1 TKESYL
7 VSASAGGRHLV
18 LAYKTKFVMV
28 EANEN
33 EGEYAATGQGSGC
46 ESAGEIY
53 VMVGYNTGWLRI
65 FSELRTPPPIFK
77 VSFQKDINEEDEEIT
92 LLFESN
98 KVVSIDGHSLW
109 TALRASDRD
118 GTSDGS
124 RSFTYKKWE
133 FQQQEGI
140 RDVHPLVDQHSS
152 LSTRV
157 FCTPATARFVAVGNQ
172 PMLSFYSTR
181 ESTRPLMSA
190 VSMASYM
197 VSRVATPVFSFA
209 KSWWGGSQGGGGS
222 TATSNASSRS
232 GSPSPYQ
239 DAATLAASIEPATPI
254 QSSVSF
260 ADPYR
265 RITQISLSPAYS
277 SSQRHRLAVTSDVLG
292 RVILWDVVEAE
303 MIRMWKGVRDATC
316 GWLEVFEGDLANST
330 GRQMKSGPAR
340 ILLFLVIYS
349 SRRGLLKVFQ
359 MRHGRQVGVFHLGPD
374 WHLVPCGGEPLGSS
388 MVSIERRRM
397 AMQDGEGECGELSKC
412 LLIGPGGEVRN
423 VGMMMKYT

>member
-1 TKESYL
+1 MAQLLEMAPILTIK
-7 VSASAGGRHLV
+7 
-18 LAYKTKFVMV
+18 
-28 EANEN
+28 
-33 EGEYAATGQGSGC
+33 
-46 ESAGEIY
+46 
-53 VMVGYNTGWLRI
+53 
-65 FSELRTPPPIFK
+65 LRTPPPIFK

-140 RDVHPLVDQHSS
+140 RDVVSLGPSPGYAQHPLVDQHSS